1 MLLQRPLHLLKPET
15 GHNFELSDS
24 TCHPIGA
31 GCCHCLDCGVRYDL
45 PIRRSRCSD
54 AAAESSEEEVARFR
68 HAYGFDDP
76 FLVQYG
82 RFIGKALKGDFGK
95 SLRYNQPAI
104 NLVLERLP
112 ATLQLSTFAML
123 LAVLFS
129 IPLGIIA
136 ALKRNS
142 IVDYISSFLAVIG
155 QSMPNYWLGFLLVYL
170 LAIKLHLLPT
180 SGGPGLRFVI
190 LPAFTIAFNLMALI
204 TRMTRSTMLE
214 VMGEDYVRTAR
225 AKGLTEFMVVIGHAL
240 RNAILPIITI
250 VGLQFGY
257 ILGGAVVIETIFAW
271 PGLGLLTI
279 QAIYNR
285 DYPLVQAAVLF
296 LTLSFVVINLLVD
309 VSYQFIDPRIRISSK
324 P

>member
-1 MLLQRPLHLLKPET
+1 MNYL
-15 GHNFELSDS
+15 
-24 TCHPIGA
+24 
-31 GCCHCLDCGVRYDL
+31 
-45 PIRRSRCSD
+45 IRRVILSVPVVVIVSIVVFAMIFLSGD
-54 AAAESSEEEVARFR
+54 PAVLMLPPESSEEEVARFR
-68 HAYGFDDP
+68 EAYGFDDP
-76 FLVQYG
+76 FWVQYG
-82 RFIGKALKGDFGK
+82 RFAGKALKGDLGK
-95 SLRYNQPAI
+95 SIRYNQPAI
-104 NLVLERLP
+104 ELVLEKLP

-123 LAVLFS
+123 LAVVFS

-136 ALKRNS
+136 ALNRNS
-142 IVDYISSFLAVIG
+142 IVDYISSFLAVLG

-214 VMGEDYVRTAR
+214 VLGENYVRTAR
-225 AKGLTEFMVVIGHAL
+225 AKGLTEYSVVIGHAL
-240 RNAILPIITI
+240 RNAILPIVTI
-250 VGLQFGY
+250 VALQFGY
-257 ILGGAVVIETIFAW
+257 ILGGAVVVETIFAW

-285 DYPLVQAAVLF
+285 DYPLVQAAVMF

-309 VSYQFIDPRIRISSK
+309 VSYQFIDPRIRLSSK